1 MANKNP
7 NAPKKA
13 PWWNPAKFFE
23 VRKSIPVEQRSYTKI
38 YRILAILLLAFT
50 VWAVL
55 DEVFSRRPWKDVQAD
70 YKEFKTTRLKL
81 EIKKEK
87 AKIPAE
93 VRNELKHRLSAL
105 EKQMESDSYKKSLE
119 E

>member
-1 MANKNP
+1 MANTNS
-7 NAPKKA
+7 NMPKKA

-38 YRILAILLLAFT
+38 YGILAILLFAFT

-55 DEVFSRRPWKDVQAD
+55 DEVFARRPWKDIQAD
-70 YKEFKTTRLKL
+70 FKDFKTTRLNL

-87 AKIPAE
+87 AKIDPA
-93 VRNELKHRLSAL
+93 VRKELKTRLASL
-105 EKQMESDSYKKSLE
+105 EKQRSE
-119 E
+119 ERRVGKECR